1 MAGVSLRRWYLRW
14 SLRHVGFYPP
24 FVAAG
29 IRVPVCDPEGGV
41 YQAHMRLSFYNRN
54 ALGTHFGG
62 SLYAMCDPFFALI
75 LVEQLG
81 PGYGVWDRSAE
92 IEFLR
97 PGRGRVSATFE
108 IDASQV
114 AEIRQDADEGHVVEP
129 VFVAE
134 VKDEADQLVARV
146 TKVIHVR
153 KKASLQG

>member
-1 MAGVSLRRWYLRW
+1 MAGGSLRRSYLRW

-62 SLYAMCDPFFALI
+62 SLYAMCDPVFALI

-81 PGYGVWDRSAE
+81 RGYEVWDKSAE

-108 IDASQV
+108 IGESEV
-114 AEIRQDADEGHVVEP
+114 AKIRQDADRGEAVEP
-129 VFVAE
+129 VLVAE
-134 VKDEADQLVARV
+134 VKDQSDNVVARV
-146 TKVIHVR
+146 TKTIHV
-153 KKASLQG
+153 KKKV